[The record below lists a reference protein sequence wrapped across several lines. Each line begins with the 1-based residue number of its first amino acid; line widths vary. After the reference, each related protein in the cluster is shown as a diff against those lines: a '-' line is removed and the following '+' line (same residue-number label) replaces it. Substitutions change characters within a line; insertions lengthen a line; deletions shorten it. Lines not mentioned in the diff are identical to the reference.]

1 MKKRISYLIIT
12 VMMLTMFVGCS
23 SSTDN
28 NDVNDDV
35 TETSDSNDSNE
46 KEKMI
51 EIGEVQVTEWFGL
64 DLSREGFRDAL
75 ASRGYKEGEN
85 INIEYKNAQS
95 DNTIMKNISEGFAA
109 DKKDL
114 IHAVATPVAQSSYN
128 ATKDIPIAITAVTDA
143 VDAGIVK
150 SLEKSGTNVFGM
162 SDMVPMEA
170 QFELIK
176 TFFPEAKRVGIVYS
190 SNDAN
195 SSVKVKEAEGLAKSY
210 GFEIVAQG
218 VTTSNDVGQTVESM
232 LDDIDVLYVPT
243 DSTVIPAMPV
253 IVEKTLKRNIPI
265 IPEEKGQIDVGALA
279 TEGIDFYKLGYET
292 GLMAADVLDGKS
304 KPQDMPV
311 KILED
316 REIYVNQDTLKK
328 LNLEIPDELKDKVE
342 LLETI
347 ND

>member
-12 VMMLTMFVGCS
+12 VMMLTMFAGCVQNAD
-23 SSTDN
+23 T
-28 NDVNDDV
+28 
-35 TETSDSNDSNE
+35 NDSSNETNDINE
-46 KEKMI
+46 KKEMI

-64 DLSREGFRDAL
+64 DLSREGFRAAL

-95 DNTIMKNISEGFAA
+95 DNTIMKNIAEGFVA

-143 VDAGIVK
+143 IDAGIVK
-150 SLEKSGTNVFGM
+150 SLERSGTNVFGM
-162 SDMVPMEA
+162 SDMVPMKA
-170 QFELIK
+170 QFDLIK
-176 TFFPEAKRVGIVYS
+176 EFFPEAKNIGIVYS
-190 SNDAN
+190 SSDSN
-195 SSVKVKEAEGLAKSY
+195 SSVKVKEAKTISKEFD
-210 GFEIVAQG
+210 FEIIEQSA
-218 VTTSNDVGQTVESM
+218 TTTNDVGQAVESI
-232 LDDIDVLYVPT
+232 LDKIDVLYIPT
-243 DSTVIPAMPV
+243 DSTVIPAMP
-253 IVEKTLKRNIPI
+253 IIIEKSLDKNIPI
-265 IPEEKGQIDVGALA
+265 IPEEKGQIEIGALA

-316 REIYVNQDTLKK
+316 REIYINKETLKRLK
-328 LNLEIPDELKDKVE
+328 LTIPESIKDKVK
-342 LLETI
+342 LLDTKSE
-347 ND
+347 

>member
-1 MKKRISYLIIT
+1 MRRKISFAIIT
-12 VMMLTMFVGCS
+12 VMILTMLAACTDKMNVGEKN
-23 SSTDN
+23 T
-28 NDVNDDV
+28 
-35 TETSDSNDSNE
+35 SNDGREN
-46 KEKMI
+46 KMI
-51 EIGEVQVTEWFGL
+51 EIGEVQVTEWPGL
-64 DLSREGFRDAL
+64 DISREGFRDAL
-75 ASRGYKEGEN
+75 ESRGYKQGEN

-95 DNTIMKNISEGFAA
+95 DATIAENIAESFAA
-109 DKKDL
+109 SKKDL
-114 IHAVATPVAQSSYN
+114 IHAVATPVAQAAYN
-128 ATKDIPIAITAVTDA
+128 ASKDIPIAITAVTDA

-150 SLEKSGTNVFGM
+150 SLDKSGTNVFGM
-162 SDMVPMEA
+162 SDMVPMQA

-176 TFFPEAKRVGIVYS
+176 TFFPETKNVGIVYS

-195 SSVKVKEAEGLAKSY
+195 SSVKVKEAEGLAESY

-232 LDDIDVLYVPT
+232 IDDIDVLYVPT

-265 IPEEKGQIDVGALA
+265 IPEEKGQIEVGALA

-292 GLMAADVLDGKS
+292 GLMAADVLDGKT
-304 KPQDMPV
+304 KPADMPV

-316 REIYVNQDTLKK
+316 REIYVNKNTLKI
-328 LNLEIPDELKDKVE
+328 LNLKIPEELKEKIE

-347 ND
+347 SD